1 MKFVVFQYF
10 VFLFLLLC
18 AELVVAV
25 TTLVYREHFL
35 TGLENRLMNRFKD
48 DYGRDAIFTQAVEQA
63 QFTVSVSPAPLWL
76 RAFIW
81 SPTLYHTGR
90 SRVVAIQTELRGT
103 PLFHGRLSGV
113 PQTHVLYSEVCKC
126 NLNNFNSIF
135 CFPAPLFILSALGF
149 LHFQCK
155 LPITKCVSCI

>member
-48 DYGRDAIFTQAVEQA
+48 DYGRDSIFTQAVEQA
-63 QFTVSVSPAPLWL
+63 QFTVSVSCFS
-76 RAFIW
+76 RATYFHLAAHHIPYW
-81 SPTLYHTGR
+81 SL
-90 SRVVAIQTELRGT
+90 
-103 PLFHGRLSGV
+103 
-113 PQTHVLYSEVCKC
+113 
-126 NLNNFNSIF
+126 
-135 CFPAPLFILSALGF
+135 
-149 LHFQCK
+149 
-155 LPITKCVSCI
+155 

>member
-48 DYGRDAIFTQAVEQA
+48 GYGKDSIFTQSVEQA
-63 QFTVSVSPAPLWL
+63 QFTVSVSCSS
-76 RAFIW
+76 RATYFH
-81 SPTLYHTGR
+81 L
-90 SRVVAIQTELRGT
+90 VA
-103 PLFHGRLSGV
+103 H
-113 PQTHVLYSEVCKC
+113 H
-126 NLNNFNSIF
+126 
-135 CFPAPLFILSALGF
+135 
-149 LHFQCK
+149 
-155 LPITKCVSCI
+155 ITYKSL

>member
-48 DYGRDAIFTQAVEQA
+48 DYGRDSIFTQAVEQA
-63 QFTVSVSPAPLWL
+63 QFTVSVSAPPGL
-76 RAFIW
+76 
-81 SPTLYHTGR
+81 HTVFA
-90 SRVVAIQTELRGT
+90 RVICSLFFLFWPLKNRG
-103 PLFHGRLSGV
+103 
-113 PQTHVLYSEVCKC
+113 
-126 NLNNFNSIF
+126 
-135 CFPAPLFILSALGF
+135 A
-149 LHFQCK
+149 
-155 LPITKCVSCI
+155 